1 MPQTNKDS
9 RRNILNAIKCSSLLS
24 KVGVGV
30 TDRDSLI
37 DLTGNK
43 VERIGLT
50 AFNVQSI
57 DNQLDIRYANKFVD
71 SFGYYNFNIS

>member
-1 MPQTNKDS
+1 MPQANKDS
-9 RRNILNAIKCSSLLS
+9 RKNILNAIKCSSLLS
-24 KVGVGV
+24 TVGVGI

-37 DLTGNK
+37 DLTGSEA
-43 VERIGLT
+43 ERIGLT

-71 SFGYYNFNIS
+71 SFEYYNFNIS